1 MRQSVE
7 YQVSDV
13 LVSQSV
19 VDMLASPAPH
29 HDIFISQHPQ
39 ALGDGGHSLSLGFRE
54 LRDAS
59 FTLSKQRNQPK
70 T

>member
-1 MRQSVE
+1 MRQGVE
-7 YQVSDV
+7 DQVSDV

-19 VDMLASPAPH
+19 VDVLASPAPH
-29 HDIFISQHPQ
+29 HDVFISQHPQ
-39 ALGDGGHSLSLGFRE
+39 ALGDGGDSLSLGFRE

-59 FTLSKQRNQPK
+59 LTLGKQRNQPK